1 MGENNLCMSSHMSQ
15 PMDLTNYGG
24 QHPQIASLWFF
35 KYCDS
40 WVQQTVMASGPSG
53 CSGTDNEL

>member
-1 MGENNLCMSSHMSQ
+1 MSSHMSQ
-15 PMDLTNYGG
+15 PLDLTNYGG
-24 QHPQIASLWFF
+24 QHPQIASLEFL

-53 CSGTDNEL
+53 CSGADNEL